1 MKRISV
7 TLFMLMIIVLSGCT
21 SGSADEAAKEQ
32 RNSELTE
39 VNSEEAG
46 APTSEQKTETT
57 REQKVEQLYQELKE
71 QYPVNLAG
79 CMQNE
84 VDEAA
89 ECPKPSSLSTD
100 LKENINIQIILDSS
114 KSMDQLING
123 RSKMEIAQDEISKFV
138 TRFPKNTKVSFRVYG
153 HEGANDPELRSL
165 SCSSTETL
173 YPFQELDQAKFNT
186 IIQDTKPAGWTPI
199 AKALEEAKKDFA
211 EFKGESNTNI
221 IYLVTDGLE
230 TCGGNPAAAA
240 AALADSDIEGV
251 VNVIGFDVQEST
263 DSLKKIAENGN
274 GKYFDAKS
282 DAALKKIFED
292 NFNWLEWTTYYN
304 CVWLNET
311 SQSNAVWL
319 KETQESN
326 CTWLELTTQNNKIYA
341 EISSRKNKKDPDA
354 KEFGDEVYQ
363 RIKQENEAI
372 IQKKSAEKDQ
382 VIEESKQSRDK
393 AVEGAKLEHENGIK
407 SNTNE

>member
-1 MKRISV
+1 MKRIPVSI
-7 TLFMLMIIVLSGCT
+7 FIYMLLIIVLSGCT
-21 SGSADEAAKEQ
+21 SGPADEATKEQ
-32 RNSELTE
+32 GNSTVTE
-39 VNSEEAG
+39 VNSEEAVE
-46 APTSEQKTETT
+46 PTSGQEVEPT

-79 CMQNE
+79 CRQNE
-84 VDEAA
+84 VDGAA
-89 ECPKPSSLSTD
+89 ECSKPSSLSTD

-123 RSKMEIAQDEISKFV
+123 RSKMEIAQDEIAKFV
-138 TRFPKNTKVSFRVYG
+138 TRFPKNTKVSLRVYG
-153 HEGANDPELRSL
+153 QKGANDPEQRNL
-165 SCSSTETL
+165 SCSSTETV
-173 YPFQELDQAKFNT
+173 YPFQELNQAKFNT

-199 AKALEEAKKDFA
+199 AKALEEAKKDFT
-211 EFKGESNTNI
+211 EYKGESNTNI

-230 TCGGNPAAAA
+230 TCGGNPAAVATT
-240 AALADSDIEGV
+240 LADSDIEGV

-263 DSLKKIAENGN
+263 DSLNKIAENGN

-341 EISSRKNKKDPDA
+341 EISSRKNNKDPDA

-363 RIKQENEAI
+363 RIKQENEAL
-372 IQKKSAEKDQ
+372 IQEKKAEKDQ

-393 AVEGAKLEHENGIK
+393 AVEDSK
-407 SNTNE
+407 SERDESVNP